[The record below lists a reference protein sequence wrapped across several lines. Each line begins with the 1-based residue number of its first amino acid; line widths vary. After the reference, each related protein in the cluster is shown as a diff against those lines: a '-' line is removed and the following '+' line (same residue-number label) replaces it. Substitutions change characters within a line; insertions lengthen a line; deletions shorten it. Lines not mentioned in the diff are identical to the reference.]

1 MTTPEMKKDEPVEER
16 IGKLIANIF
25 CLFLLTFFLWGYGTT
40 FAAQL
45 GLFR

>member
-1 MTTPEMKKDEPVEER
+1 MTTPETKDELVEDR
-16 IGKLIANIF
+16 IGNFIGKIF
-25 CLFLLTFFLWGYGTT
+25 CLFLLTFFLWAYGST